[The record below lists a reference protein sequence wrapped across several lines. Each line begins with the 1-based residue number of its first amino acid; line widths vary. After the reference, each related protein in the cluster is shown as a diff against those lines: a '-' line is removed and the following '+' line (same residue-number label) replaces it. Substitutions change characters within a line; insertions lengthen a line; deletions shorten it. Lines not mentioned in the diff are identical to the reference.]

1 MYFCSFTFYYGH
13 FSGGGCDCGP
23 CLTLAVV
30 DVVPM
35 VVVVVLFLVVV
46 VLVLVVVV
54 VVLVGSASSSGPH
67 QTSSSGR
74 GTLLLEGGSLPLSL
88 SLTKYNL

>member
-13 FSGGGCDCGP
+13 FSGGAGVVFCGGCGSDGGGF
-23 CLTLAVV
+23 V
-30 DVVPM
+30 
-35 VVVVVLFLVVV
+35 
-46 VLVLVVVV
+46 
-54 VVLVGSASSSGPH
+54 VGSGGGGGPH